1 MTVLIVMPLAEQRGG
16 AELALE
22 QLVAAPGGVR
32 WHVAF
37 LEDGPMVQTVRAAG
51 VGASV
56 IPAGRL
62 RQPHRG
68 GLAVWRL
75 ARLARR
81 VGADAV
87 LSWMGKAHLYGG
99 PAARLAGVP
108 AVWFQMGLPDPT
120 GRMDRLISRVP
131 AKGILTCSMFVA
143 DAQRGLNPD
152 TPMYPVHLAADL
164 RRFDAGQT
172 GGGPELRRRLG
183 LPAGGPLVGIA
194 GRMQRWKGMHVLVE
208 AMPRILARHPDAH
221 AVIVGG
227 EWKLEPDYPAFLKSR
242 IDDSGLAD
250 RVILAGHQGD
260 VPAWMAACDV
270 VVHASDREPFGM
282 VVVEAMALGRPV
294 VAGAEGGPRE
304 VITDGVDGLLAP
316 FGDAPALSAAVL
328 RYLDDPAFA
337 AQVGVAARG
346 RAGQFSVER
355 YARGVTDALA
365 EMAGRADQEE
375 R

>member
-1 MTVLIVMPLAEQRGG
+1 MPLSEQRGG
-16 AELALE
+16 AELSLE
-22 QLVAAPGGVR
+22 QLVTAGGNVR

-37 LEDGPMVQTVRAAG
+37 LQDGPMVGAVRAAG
-51 VGASV
+51 AGASV

-62 RQPHRG
+62 RQPHRAVG
-68 GLAVWRL
+68 AVWRL

-108 AVWFQMGLPDPT
+108 AVWFQHGLPGDPP
-120 GRMDRLISRVP
+120 GGIDRWAARIP
-131 AKGILTCSMFVA
+131 AAGVLTCSEFVA
-143 DAQRGLNPD
+143 AAQRRL
-152 TPMYPVHLAADL
+152 TPRVPVRVVHPAADL
-164 RRFDAGQT
+164 GRFDPERQPPPA
-172 GGGPELRRRLG
+172 ELRRRLG
-183 LPAGGPLVGIA
+183 LPAGGPLVGIV
-194 GRMQRWKGMHVLVE
+194 GRLQRWKGMHVLVE
-208 AMPRILARHPDAH
+208 AMPRVLARHPDAR
-221 AVIVGG
+221 AVVVGG

-242 IDDSGLAD
+242 IDDLGLAD

-282 VVVEAMALGRPV
+282 VVVEAMALGKPV

-316 FGDAPALSAAVL
+316 YGDPAALAAAVL

-337 AQVGVAARG
+337 ARVGAAARG
-346 RAGQFSVER
+346 RAARFSVER
-355 YARGVTDALA
+355 YASGVTDALA
-365 EMAGRADQEE
+365 TMVEQPGA
-375 R
+375 